1 MHFCLSLCCPALP
14 TLVRPEGR
22 LSFCSVLG
30 QSPLWVLGGG
40 RKELEWSQIHSP
52 QLCFTWA
59 ERVSLQW
66 RTSLLMTRGGRG
78 FPLVG
83 EGDLAGEL

>member
-1 MHFCLSLCCPALP
+1 M
-14 TLVRPEGR
+14 
-22 LSFCSVLG
+22 LG

-40 RKELEWSQIHSP
+40 RKELEWSQVHLP

-59 ERVSLQW
+59 EHVSLQW
-66 RTSLLMTRGGRG
+66 RTSLLMSRGGRG